1 MSISSQKVVSKPIG
15 LHEVANLLDVKAIDV
30 GACCCAKTKI
40 NP

>member
-15 LHEVANLLDVKAIDV
+15 LHEVAKLLDVKAIDV